1 MEIEISRRRFLQG
14 SVALTI
20 VGASSGA
27 LAVGGSSGNKTESQ
41 EKGERSVAT
50 LCEMCV
56 NKCAAIARVKDG
68 KVIKLDPNPL
78 FPKSRNMLCARGNAG
93 IKALYDE
100 DRLKYPLIRAGE
112 RGDGKF
118 KRVTWDEAYTYI
130 QEKLVKI
137 MDEEQDNRSA
147 IGFCAGEG
155 MGEHHFKEFNK
166 VFGSS
171 NWLNHSSVCLQS
183 TVSGYTLTI
192 GTYGNPDLANA
203 KYVIMAGANRAEAIV
218 TPDTMDLFKRTLG
231 RGCQLVVIDPRYS
244 HTAHKAD
251 LWLPIKAGTD
261 LAFVLA
267 LTHVVLSEEIYNKKF
282 VEEKFNGFEEY
293 KAHILQQNYT
303 PEWAEPITGIS
314 ASDIRKVARDFMACA
329 PQAIY
334 YPGRRTTWAKND
346 FQLRRAMAIFT
357 ALGGGV
363 DVKGGICYG
372 KTLPIDEHSIPAPMY
387 ANAKSRI
394 EQNKAAIVG
403 GTGSWVAWRDMVAA
417 KETPYPIRGMFIY
430 KQNPMH
436 CVPNTAKTAQMF
448 KNMDLVVTIDT
459 MPSDTA
465 IMSDVILPECTYLE
479 RTDPV
484 KSFGGIEPAIAQ
496 RNKVIEPL
504 YETKPV
510 LQILRE
516 LTAKLSRPLFENSLK
531 HDEDLQEMIEEK
543 ASELASSNPNKGE
556 EELKKLAI
564 EEVFEDEM
572 EGWDISQGYAHSEE
586 EMNEHAVAKYAG
598 AHEMLLKHGVFYPG
612 INEQFKQ
619 VSANEY
625 VYYPESK
632 KAYSMRNGQFNTPS
646 KKVECVIPSLASKGI
661 DTMPTWRE
669 EYLPKT
675 PAGQFRFVTGRHAQF
690 TQSSTANNAL
700 LLDTMSENFIWINKR
715 VAKERG
721 IKFGDLLEISSKAG
735 KTRIKAY
742 PTEKIA
748 PDTVFFV
755 HGFGVQSKAMSRAYQ
770 NGGHDSMIIEEHIE
784 PVFGAA
790 AAHETLVEIR
800 KV

>member
-293 KAHILQQNYT
+293 KTHILQQNYT

-543 ASELASSNPNKGE
+543 ASELASSHPNKSE

-564 EEVFEDEM
+564 EEVFGDEM
-572 EGWDISQGYAHSEE
+572 EGWDISKGYAHSEE
-586 EMNEHAVAKYAG
+586 EMNKHAVAKYDG
-598 AHEMLLKHGVFYPG
+598 AYEMLLKHGVFYPG

-632 KAYSMRNGQFNTPS
+632 KAYSVRNGQFNTPS

-721 IKFGDLLEISSKAG
+721 IKFGDLLEVSSKAG

>member
-203 KYVIMAGANRAEAIV
+203 KYVIMAGANRAEAIM

-293 KAHILQQNYT
+293 KTHILQQNYT

-543 ASELASSNPNKGE
+543 ASELASSHPNKSE

-564 EEVFEDEM
+564 EEVFGDEM
-572 EGWDISQGYAHSEE
+572 EGWDISKGYAHSEE
-586 EMNEHAVAKYAG
+586 EMNKHAVAKYDG
-598 AHEMLLKHGVFYPG
+598 AYEMLLKHGVFYPG
-612 INEQFKQ
+612 INEQFKK

-632 KAYSMRNGQFNTPS
+632 KAYSVRNGQFNTPS

-721 IKFGDLLEISSKAG
+721 IKFGDLLEVSSKAG